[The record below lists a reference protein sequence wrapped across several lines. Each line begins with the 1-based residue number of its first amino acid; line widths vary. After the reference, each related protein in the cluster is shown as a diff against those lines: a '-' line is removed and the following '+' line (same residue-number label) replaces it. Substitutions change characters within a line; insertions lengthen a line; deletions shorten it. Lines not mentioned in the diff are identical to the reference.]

1 MGEVS
6 CYDPPPLTLRDSLS
20 VPDQSIREWRE
31 LSEDTNETEQTKYE
45 IEMGSRYCI
54 QCQKAHKACLCSTIV
69 PLSSAIELI
78 ILQHPTE
85 VRKPTGTASILT
97 LSLENAVCLIGEN
110 FTQDDTLNA
119 LLNETD
125 VAHFVLFPGEGS
137 ASINDI
143 PLPSPSQR
151 YRVILLDGTWK
162 KAYKMWQL
170 STILHELPR
179 LHLPGPLQSRY
190 RIRKAPRDNC
200 LSTVEA
206 GYHVLS
212 NWQPDQDFSPLLH
225 SFEQM
230 IQFQLAQMPPEVRQR
245 YFHGTHVYQG
255 KQE

>member
-1 MGEVS
+1 
-6 CYDPPPLTLRDSLS
+6 
-20 VPDQSIREWRE
+20 
-31 LSEDTNETEQTKYE
+31 
-45 IEMGSRYCI
+45 MGSRYCI

-97 LSLENAVCLIGEN
+97 LSLDRALCLVGEN
-110 FTQDDTLNA
+110 FTQDETLNA
-119 LLNETD
+119 LLNDAD
-125 VAHFVLFPGEGS
+125 VTHFVLFPGGGS
-137 ASINDI
+137 TCVNEIQ
-143 PLPSPSQR
+143 PPSPPQR

-170 STILHELPR
+170 STNLHNLPR
-179 LHLPGPLQSRY
+179 LHLPESLQSRY

-206 GYHVLS
+206 GYHLLS
-212 NWQPDQDFSPLLH
+212 NWQPHQDFSPLLQ

-230 IQFQLAQMPPEVRQR
+230 IQFQLAQMPPDVRGR
-245 YFHGTHVYQG
+245 Y
-255 KQE
+255 

>member
-1 MGEVS
+1 MGSIGMGEVS
-6 CYDPPPLTLRDSLS
+6 CYDPPPLTLRDGLS
-20 VPDQSIREWRE
+20 VPDQCIRDRRE
-31 LSEDTNETEQTKYE
+31 LSEDTNETDQDKCE

-85 VRKPTGTASILT
+85 VRKPAGTASILT
-97 LSLENAVCLIGEN
+97 LSLENAVCLVGEN
-110 FTQDDTLNA
+110 FTQDETLNA

-137 ASINDI
+137 ACVSDI
-143 PLPSPSQR
+143 PAPSPSQR

-179 LHLPGPLQSRY
+179 LHLPESLQSCY
-190 RIRKAPRDNC
+190 LIRKAPRDNC

-245 YFHGTHVYQG
+245 YEGDTR
-255 KQE
+255 